1 MDNAL
6 LITVIGMGLVFV
18 AMLALWGLMEL
29 SVRLTARYAE
39 KEGEEGGAE
48 EGEQEAELLQEEP
61 AVADAVLENK
71 RRAAA
76 AAVAY
81 ALAQTE
87 TPEGPQ
93 SMEIVAPRRPA
104 YAWQAVLRASQLSQ
118 QSNLY
123 NRKAGRK

>member
-1 MDNAL
+1 MYNAL
-6 LITVIGMGLVFV
+6 LITAIGMGLVFV

-39 KEGEEGGAE
+39 NEGEEEEAE
-48 EGEQEAELLQEEP
+48 EGEQEAESPQEEP
-61 AVADAVLENK
+61 AEADAGLEKK

-87 TPEGPQ
+87 TLEGPK
-93 SMEIVAPRRPA
+93 SMVMVARRRQA
-104 YAWQAVLRASQLSQ
+104 YAWQAVLRASQLNQ

-123 NRKAGRK
+123 NRKAGGK

>member
-1 MDNAL
+1 MYNAL
-6 LITVIGMGLVFV
+6 LITAIGMGLVFV

-39 KEGEEGGAE
+39 NEGEEESESPQEQPAE
-48 EGEQEAELLQEEP
+48 
-61 AVADAVLENK
+61 ADAGLEKK

-76 AAVAY
+76 AAVVY

-87 TPEGPQ
+87 TLEGPK
-93 SMEIVAPRRPA
+93 SMVMVAPRRQA
-104 YAWQAVLRASQLSQ
+104 YAWQGVLRASQLNQ

-123 NRKAGRK
+123 NRKAGGKEL

>member
-1 MDNAL
+1 MYNAL
-6 LITVIGMGLVFV
+6 LITAIGMGLVFV

-39 KEGEEGGAE
+39 NDGEEE
-48 EGEQEAELLQEEP
+48 SESPQEEP
-61 AVADAVLENK
+61 VEADAGLEK
-71 RRAAA
+71 KHRAAA

-87 TPEGPQ
+87 TFEGPK
-93 SMEIVAPRRPA
+93 SMLMVAPRRQA
-104 YAWQAVLRASQLSQ
+104 YAWQAVLRASQLNQ

-123 NRKAGRK
+123 NRKAGGKEL